1 MRAGRARGSRRP
13 ARRAGGLALAALLTA
28 LVTAACSGTSPVG
41 GSGSGSGGSSSSGK
55 SLNGNATGTVTV
67 WYRSGFAPL
76 FKQLAK
82 NFNASHKNLKVN
94 VVPVADADYIT
105 KLATSIR
112 AGTEPDLASLDDVD
126 SEIFISKNEF
136 LNITSEVNALPYK
149 DKLSPGA
156 LKLAT
161 SGGKYYGVP
170 DFADMSVL
178 WYNKTL
184 FKQAGLNPAQPPST
198 FAQILTDAKKIKA
211 LGGNDYG
218 FSFAGDCPGCLTFT
232 LMPNVYAG
240 GDDVLKGQPGDE
252 TATVAGNK
260 SLQATLQLYR
270 DLWVGKVVPAN
281 DQSQNG
287 TTWGKDFQAGHI
299 GMLPGGYGAAAS
311 APATMLS
318 QFAIAPLPGPT
329 GNYSTYDGGANFG
342 IPAGAK
348 NPAGAWEFVKYALS
362 LPAQQLTPIG
372 GVEPIRSD
380 AVTASFKAKYPMVAQ
395 IVGYLPHG
403 QAPYTVAHDALFNL
417 VSQPW
422 QEMFNTAV
430 YNGNVSG
437 ALKQGQSGFTSVLSD
452 LRS

>member
-1 MRAGRARGSRRP
+1 MSARRGSGRQ
-13 ARRAGGLALAALLTA
+13 GLVLAAAALLTA

-41 GSGSGSGGSSSSGK
+41 GSSGGGSGGSSSGK
-55 SLNGNATGTVTV
+55 SLNTNATGTVTV

-82 NFNASHKNLKVN
+82 NFNAAHQNLKVN

-105 KLATSIR
+105 KLATAIR

-136 LNITSEVNALPYK
+136 LNITKEVNALPYK

-161 SGGKYYGVP
+161 SGGRYYGVP

-184 FKQAGLNPAQPPST
+184 FKQAGLNPSQPPAT
-198 FAQILTDAKKIKA
+198 FAQIKADATRIRA
-211 LGGNDYG
+211 LGGSTYG

-240 GDDVLKGQPGDE
+240 GDDVLSGQPGHE
-252 TATVAGNK
+252 KATVAGNK
-260 SLQATLQLYR
+260 SLRATLQLYQ
-270 DLWVGKVVPAN
+270 DLWQSKVVPAS
-281 DQSQNG
+281 DQTQNG
-287 TTWGKDFQAGHI
+287 TTWGKDFQSGHI
-299 GMLPGGYGAAAS
+299 GMLPGGYGAAAT
-311 APATMLS
+311 APAKLLS

-362 LPAQQLTPIG
+362 LPAQQLTPVG

-380 AVTASFKAKYPMVAQ
+380 AVTAAFKAKYPMVAQ

-430 YNGNVSG
+430 YNGNVSK
-437 ALKQGQSGFTSVLSD
+437 ALTQGQSGFTSVLND
-452 LRS
+452 LQG

>member
-1 MRAGRARGSRRP
+1 MTGRRR
-13 ARRAGGLALAALLTA
+13 RRRLRHAAAVAACVLLTGLLTVA
-28 LVTAACSGTSPVG
+28 ATACSGSSPVSPG
-41 GSGSGSGGSSSSGK
+41 HAAAT
-55 SLNGNATGTVTV
+55 SLGGNATGTVTV
-67 WYRSGFAPL
+67 WYRSGFSKL
-76 FKQLAK
+76 FTLLAE
-82 NFNASHKNLKVN
+82 NFNATHKNLKVD
-94 VVPVADADYIT
+94 VIPVSDTDYIT
-105 KLATSIR
+105 KLATAIR

-136 LNITSEVNALPYK
+136 MNITKYVDALPYK

-161 SGGKYYGVP
+161 SGGQYYGVP

-184 FKQAGLNPAQPPST
+184 FRKAALDPSQPPAN
-198 FAQILTDAKKIKA
+198 FAQVLADAEKIRA
-211 LGGNDYG
+211 LGPSDYG

-232 LMPNVYAG
+232 IVPNVYAG
-240 GDDVLKGQPGDE
+240 GGDLLKGTPGHQ

-260 SLQATLQLYR
+260 PLSAALQLYR
-270 DLWVGKVVPAN
+270 QLWAGHLVPQA
-281 DQSQNG
+281 DQTQNG
-287 TTWGKDFQAGHI
+287 TTWGKDFLSGSI
-299 GMLPGGYGAAAS
+299 GMLPGGYGLVANGAS
-311 APATMLS
+311 AAMMS
-318 QFAIAPLPGPT
+318 QVAIAPLPGPD
-329 GNYSTYDGGANFG
+329 GGYSTYDGGANFG

-362 LPAQQLTPIG
+362 LPAQQLTAAG

-380 AVTASFKAKYPMVAQ
+380 AVTAAFKAKYPLVAQ
-395 IVGYLPHG
+395 ISGYLAHG

-430 YNGNVSG
+430 YNGNVSA
-437 ALKQGQSGFTSVLSD
+437 ALEQGQAGFTSVLSD
-452 LRS
+452 LQG

>member
-1 MRAGRARGSRRP
+1 MSAVMTGRTGRRTIL
-13 ARRAGGLALAALLTA
+13 LAAAALLTA
-28 LVTAACSGTSPVG
+28 LVTAACSGTSPAGG
-41 GSGSGSGGSSSSGK
+41 GSGGGSSSSK

-76 FKQLAK
+76 FKQLAR

-136 LNITSEVNALPYK
+136 LNVTSEVNALPYK

-184 FKQAGLNPAQPPST
+184 FSQAGLNPGQPPTT
-198 FAQILTDAKKIKA
+198 FAQILSDAKKIRA
-211 LGGNDYG
+211 LGGSNYG

-240 GDDVLKGQPGDE
+240 GDDVLKGQPGHE

-260 SLQATLQLYR
+260 SLRATLQLYQE
-270 DLWVGKVVPAN
+270 LWAGKLVPPA
-281 DQSQNG
+281 DQTQNG
-287 TTWGKDFQAGHI
+287 TTWGKDFQTGHI

-311 APATMLS
+311 APARMLS

-362 LPAQQLTPIG
+362 LPAQQLTPVG

-395 IVGYLPHG
+395 IVGYLSHG

-422 QEMFNTAV
+422 QEMFNTGV

-437 ALKQGQSGFTSVLSD
+437 ALKQGQSGFTSVLND
-452 LRS
+452 LQS

>member
-1 MRAGRARGSRRP
+1 MRARRS
-13 ARRAGGLALAALLTA
+13 LALAAAALLTA

-41 GSGSGSGGSSSSGK
+41 GSGSGGASSSK

-82 NFNASHKNLKVN
+82 GFNASHKNLKVN

-105 KLATSIR
+105 KLATAIR
-112 AGTEPDLASLDDVD
+112 AGTEPDLTSLDDVD
-126 SEIFISKNEF
+126 SEIFIAKNEF
-136 LNITSEVNALPYK
+136 LNVTKEVNALSYK

-161 SGGKYYGVP
+161 SNGQYYGVP

-184 FKQAGLNPAQPPST
+184 FKQAGLSQPPAT
-198 FAQILTDAKKIKA
+198 LPQILTDAQKIKA
-211 LGGNDYG
+211 LGGRNYG

-240 GDDVLKGQPGDE
+240 GDDVLSGQPGHE
-252 TATVAGNK
+252 KATVAGNK
-260 SLQATLQLYR
+260 SLQATLQLYHE
-270 DLWVGKVVPAN
+270 LWADKVVPAN
-281 DQSQNG
+281 DQTQNG

-311 APATMLS
+311 APAKMLS

-362 LPAQQLTPIG
+362 LPSQQLTPIG

-395 IVGYLPHG
+395 IVGYLSHG

-452 LRS
+452 LQG

>member
-1 MRAGRARGSRRP
+1 MRARRS
-13 ARRAGGLALAALLTA
+13 LALAAAALLTA

-41 GSGSGSGGSSSSGK
+41 GSGSGSSGGSSSK

-82 NFNASHKNLKVN
+82 GFNASHKNLKVN

-105 KLATSIR
+105 KLATAIR
-112 AGTEPDLASLDDVD
+112 AGTEPDLTSLDDVD

-136 LNITSEVNALPYK
+136 LNVTKEVNALSYK

-161 SGGKYYGVP
+161 SNGQYYGVP

-184 FKQAGLNPAQPPST
+184 FKQAGLNQPPAT
-198 FAQILTDAKKIKA
+198 LPQILTDAQKIKA

-240 GDDVLKGQPGDE
+240 GDDVLSGQPGHE
-252 TATVAGNK
+252 KATVAGNK
-260 SLQATLQLYR
+260 SLQATLKLYHE
-270 DLWVGKVVPAN
+270 LWADKVVPAN
-281 DQSQNG
+281 DQTQNG

-311 APATMLS
+311 APAKMLS

-329 GNYSTYDGGANFG
+329 GGYSTYDGGANFG

-362 LPAQQLTPIG
+362 LPSQQLTPIG

-380 AVTASFKAKYPMVAQ
+380 AVTASFKARYPMVAQ
-395 IVGYLPHG
+395 IVGYLSHG

-452 LRS
+452 LQG

>member
-1 MRAGRARGSRRP
+1 MRAGRARTT
-13 ARRAGGLALAALLTA
+13 RRAGLLALAALLTA

-41 GSGSGSGGSSSSGK
+41 GSGSTGGSSSK

-82 NFNASHKNLKVN
+82 GFNASHKNLKVN

-105 KLATSIR
+105 KLATAIR

-136 LNITSEVNALPYK
+136 LNVTKEVNALSYK

-161 SGGKYYGVP
+161 SNGQYYGVP

-184 FKQAGLNPAQPPST
+184 FKQAGLSQPPAT
-198 FAQILTDAKKIKA
+198 LPQILTDAQKIKA
-211 LGGNDYG
+211 LGGSNYG

-240 GDDVLKGQPGDE
+240 GDDVLSGQPGHE
-252 TATVAGNK
+252 KATVAGNK
-260 SLQATLQLYR
+260 SLQATLQLYHE
-270 DLWVGKVVPAN
+270 LWADKVVPAN
-281 DQSQNG
+281 DQTQNG

-311 APATMLS
+311 APAKMLS

-329 GNYSTYDGGANFG
+329 GGYSTYDGGANFG

-362 LPAQQLTPIG
+362 LPSQQLTPIG

-395 IVGYLPHG
+395 IVGYLSHG

-452 LRS
+452 LQG

>member
-1 MRAGRARGSRRP
+1 MRRRTGRLRGRRTV
-13 ARRAGGLALAALLTA
+13 LLAAAALVTA
-28 LVTAACSGTSPVG
+28 LITAACSGTSPVG
-41 GSGSGSGGSSSSGK
+41 GGSGGGSSSSK

-67 WYRSGFAPL
+67 WYRSDFTPL
-76 FKQLAK
+76 FKKLAS

-105 KLATSIR
+105 KLATAIR

-136 LNITSEVNALPYK
+136 LNLTPEVNALSYK

-161 SGGKYYGVP
+161 SNGQYYGVP
-170 DFADMSVL
+170 DLADMSVL
-178 WYNKTL
+178 WYNKSL
-184 FKQAGLNPAQPPST
+184 FSQAGLNPGQPPAT
-198 FAQILTDAKKIKA
+198 FAQILSDAQKIRA
-211 LGGNDYG
+211 LGSSDYG

-240 GDDVLKGQPGDE
+240 GSDVLKGAPGHQ
-252 TATVAGNK
+252 TATVAGNQPLK
-260 SLQATLQLYR
+260 ATLQLYHE
-270 DLWVGKVVPAN
+270 LWADKLVPTA
-281 DQSQNG
+281 DQTQNG
-287 TTWGKDFQAGHI
+287 TTWGKDFLGGHV

-311 APATMLS
+311 APAKMLS
-318 QFAIAPLPGPT
+318 QFAIAPLPGPN
-329 GNYSTYDGGANFG
+329 GGYSTYDGGANFG
-342 IPAGAK
+342 IPVGAK

-362 LPAQQLTPIG
+362 LSAQQLTPVG
-372 GVEPIRSD
+372 GVEPVRSD

-395 IVGYLPHG
+395 IVGYLSHG
-403 QAPYTVAHDALFNL
+403 EAPYTVAHDALFNL

-422 QEMFNTAV
+422 QEMFDTAV

-437 ALKQGQSGFTSVLSD
+437 ALTQGQSGFTSVLND
-452 LRS
+452 LQS

>member
-1 MRAGRARGSRRP
+1 MRAKRTGL
-13 ARRAGGLALAALLTA
+13 RAGALAAAALVTA

-41 GSGSGSGGSSSSGK
+41 GSGGSGGSSSGK
-55 SLNGNATGTVTV
+55 SLNTSATGTVTV

-105 KLATSIR
+105 KLATAIR

-126 SEIFISKNEF
+126 SEIFIAKNEF
-136 LNITSEVNALPYK
+136 LNITKEVNALPYK

-161 SGGKYYGVP
+161 SGGRYYGVP

-184 FKQAGLNPAQPPST
+184 FKQAGLNPNQPPTT
-198 FAQILTDAKKIKA
+198 FAQIKADATKIRA
-211 LGGNDYG
+211 LGGSTYG

-240 GDDVLKGQPGDE
+240 GDDVLSGQPGHE
-252 TATVAGNK
+252 KATVAGNK
-260 SLQATLQLYR
+260 SLQATLQLYQ
-270 DLWVGKVVPAN
+270 DLWQSKVVPAS
-281 DQSQNG
+281 DQTQNG

-311 APATMLS
+311 APAKMLS

-362 LPAQQLTPIG
+362 LPAQQLTPVG

-380 AVTASFKAKYPMVAQ
+380 AVTAAFKAKYPMVAQ

-430 YNGNVSG
+430 YNGNVAK
-437 ALKQGQSGFTSVLSD
+437 ALTQGQSGFTSVLND
-452 LRS
+452 LQS

>member
-1 MRAGRARGSRRP
+1 MRARRS
-13 ARRAGGLALAALLTA
+13 LALAAAALLTA

-41 GSGSGSGGSSSSGK
+41 GSGSGGASSSK

-82 NFNASHKNLKVN
+82 GFNASHKNLKVN

-105 KLATSIR
+105 KLATAIR
-112 AGTEPDLASLDDVD
+112 AGTEPDLTSLDDVD

-136 LNITSEVNALPYK
+136 LNVTKEVNALSYK

-161 SGGKYYGVP
+161 SNGQYYGVP

-184 FKQAGLNPAQPPST
+184 FKQAGLSQPPAT
-198 FAQILTDAKKIKA
+198 LPQILTDAQKIKA
-211 LGGNDYG
+211 LGGSNYG

-240 GDDVLKGQPGDE
+240 GDDVLSGQPGHE
-252 TATVAGNK
+252 KATVAGNK
-260 SLQATLQLYR
+260 SLQATLQLYHE
-270 DLWVGKVVPAN
+270 LWADKVVPAN
-281 DQSQNG
+281 DQTQNG

-311 APATMLS
+311 APAKMLS

-362 LPAQQLTPIG
+362 LPSQQLTPIG

-452 LRS
+452 LQG

>member
-1 MRAGRARGSRRP
+1 MRALRRLGR
-13 ARRAGGLALAALLTA
+13 RRAWGLAAAALLTA

-41 GSGSGSGGSSSSGK
+41 GSGGGSGGSSSGK
-55 SLNGNATGTVTV
+55 SLNTNATGTVTV

-105 KLATSIR
+105 KLATAIR
-112 AGTEPDLASLDDVD
+112 AGTEPDLTSLDDVD

-136 LNITSEVNALPYK
+136 LNITKEVNALSYK

-161 SGGKYYGVP
+161 SRGQYYGVP

-184 FKQAGLNPAQPPST
+184 FKQAGLSQPPASLP
-198 FAQILTDAKKIKA
+198 QILTDAQKIKA
-211 LGGNDYG
+211 LGGSNYG

-240 GDDVLKGQPGDE
+240 GDDVLSGQPGHE
-252 TATVAGNK
+252 KATVAGNK
-260 SLQATLQLYR
+260 SLQATLQLYQE
-270 DLWVGKVVPAN
+270 LWNSKVVPAN
-281 DQSQNG
+281 DQTQNG

-311 APATMLS
+311 APAKMLS

-362 LPAQQLTPIG
+362 LPAQQLTPVG

-380 AVTASFKAKYPMVAQ
+380 AVTAAFKAKYPMVAQ

-430 YNGNVSG
+430 YNGNVAK
-437 ALKQGQSGFTSVLSD
+437 ALTQGQSGFTSVLND
-452 LRS
+452 LQS

>member
-1 MRAGRARGSRRP
+1 MRARRS
-13 ARRAGGLALAALLTA
+13 LALAAAVLLTA

-41 GSGSGSGGSSSSGK
+41 GSGSSGGSSSK

-82 NFNASHKNLKVN
+82 GFNASHKNLKVN

-105 KLATSIR
+105 KLATAIR
-112 AGTEPDLASLDDVD
+112 AGTEPDLTSLDDVD

-136 LNITSEVNALPYK
+136 LNVTKEVNALSYK

-161 SGGKYYGVP
+161 SNGQYYGVP

-184 FKQAGLNPAQPPST
+184 FKQAGLSQPPAT
-198 FAQILTDAKKIKA
+198 LPQILTDAQKIKA
-211 LGGNDYG
+211 LGGSNYG

-240 GDDVLKGQPGDE
+240 GDDVLSGQPGHE
-252 TATVAGNK
+252 KATVAGNK
-260 SLQATLQLYR
+260 SLQATLQLYHE
-270 DLWVGKVVPAN
+270 LWADKVVPAN
-281 DQSQNG
+281 DQTQNG

-311 APATMLS
+311 APAKMLS

-329 GNYSTYDGGANFG
+329 GGYSTYDGGANFG

-362 LPAQQLTPIG
+362 LPSQQLTPIG

-380 AVTASFKAKYPMVAQ
+380 AVTASFKARYPMVAQ
-395 IVGYLPHG
+395 IVGYLSHG

-452 LRS
+452 LQG

>member
-1 MRAGRARGSRRP
+1 MSARRGSGRQ
-13 ARRAGGLALAALLTA
+13 GLVLAAAALLTA

-41 GSGSGSGGSSSSGK
+41 GSSGGGSGGSSSGK
-55 SLNGNATGTVTV
+55 SLNTNATGTVTV

-82 NFNASHKNLKVN
+82 NFNAAHQNLKVN

-105 KLATSIR
+105 KLATAIR

-136 LNITSEVNALPYK
+136 LNITKEVNALPYK

-161 SGGKYYGVP
+161 SGGRYYGVP

-184 FKQAGLNPAQPPST
+184 FKQAGLNPSQPPAT
-198 FAQILTDAKKIKA
+198 FAQIKADATRIRA
-211 LGGNDYG
+211 LGGSTYG

-240 GDDVLKGQPGDE
+240 GDDVLSGQPGHE
-252 TATVAGNK
+252 KATVAGNK
-260 SLQATLQLYR
+260 SLRATLQLYQ
-270 DLWVGKVVPAN
+270 DLWQSKVVPAS
-281 DQSQNG
+281 DQTQNG
-287 TTWGKDFQAGHI
+287 TTWGKDFQSGHI
-299 GMLPGGYGAAAS
+299 GMLPGGYGAAAT
-311 APATMLS
+311 APAKLLS

-362 LPAQQLTPIG
+362 LPAQQLTPVG

-380 AVTASFKAKYPMVAQ
+380 AVTAAFKAKYPMVAQ

-430 YNGNVSG
+430 YNGNVS
-437 ALKQGQSGFTSVLSD
+437 
-452 LRS
+452 